1 MDENKYYIDRDGL
14 IALVQNISNS
24 IVQHTSGEITFTEE
38 TNPNTE
44 DTIKSVDNPN
54 NFPTVK
60 AVTDYVENIDFK
72 TINGESIVG
81 EGDIQVN
88 TETPPLADENTDGLM
103 SKENYTDLNNI
114 KEDVNTI
121 NENIGTINEDIGDI
135 KQDLDTIK
143 ETTLPSIEGNLN
155 NILQLLNDD
164 ENTERIQ
171 EIIDKYNQIQEFID
185 GLGDDNETLSGIIE
199 DIQSLQSDVE
209 SLQDDLTE
217 LREIVEGIEGYD
229 DSELWEAVNSSQES
243 LQNLQQSISSLQHDV
258 NELNQEV
265 SFLQG
270 DVRNINQNIE
280 GLDQRI
286 TNLEQNPVVPDN
298 LLNHVVLTQHEY
310 DNLQEYDEDTLYLI
324 LEDEGWGFGD
334 KFPVILT

>member
-14 IALVQNISNS
+14 IALIQNISNS
-24 IVQHTSGEITFTEE
+24 IIQHTSGEITFTDE
-38 TNPNTE
+38 TDPNTE

-81 EGDIQVN
+81 EGDIQVS

-114 KEDVNTI
+114 KGNVNTI
-121 NENIGTINEDIGDI
+121 NGDIVGI
-135 KQDLDTIK
+135 KQDLNTIK
-143 ETTLPSIEGNLN
+143 NTTLPSIEENLT

-164 ENTERIQ
+164 ENSERIQ

-185 GLGDDNETLSGIIE
+185 GLGDDDETLSGIIE
-199 DIQSLQSDVE
+199 DIQSLQDDVE
-209 SLQDDLTE
+209 S
-217 LREIVEGIEGYD
+217 LREIVEGID
-229 DSELWEAVNSSQES
+229 DSELQEAVNS
-243 LQNLQQSISSLQHDV
+243 LQQSINSLQQSISSLQHDV

-270 DVRNINQNIE
+270 DVRDINEDIE
-280 GLDQRI
+280 GLDQRV
-286 TNLEQNPVVPDN
+286 TNLEQRNS
-298 LLNHVVLTQHEY
+298 LNHVVLTQYEY